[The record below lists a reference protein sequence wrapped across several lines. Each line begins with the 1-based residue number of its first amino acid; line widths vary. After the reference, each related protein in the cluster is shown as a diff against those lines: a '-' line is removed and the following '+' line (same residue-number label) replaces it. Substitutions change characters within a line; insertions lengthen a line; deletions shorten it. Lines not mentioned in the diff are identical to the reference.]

1 MKIPFETHTIYIT
14 LDDAKIYELKSD
26 FTKVEVQKMKYSSKD
41 NPVMG
46 LHKKQFDLAKA
57 WLLNNENPFK
67 MDVETA
73 VIYNR
78 IGFISNEELYALKK
92 GDQD

>member
-26 FTKVEVQKMKYSSKD
+26 FTKVEVKEMKYPSRE
-41 NPVMG
+41 NPIMG
-46 LHKKQFDLAKA
+46 LHKKQFDFAKG
-57 WLLNNENPFK
+57 WLLDKNNPFK

-78 IGFISNEELYALKK
+78 IGFISNGEFNDFIKP
-92 GDQD
+92 